1 MHINS
6 LFSLLLINILF
17 GSIDE
22 PKKKNIIKKQLNSN
36 QVNKRHSILTDSR
49 QNHFTSFYDDLLLTS
64 YTCCSTVHR
73 DLSIAIKLN
82 QTKKNK

>member
-36 QVNKRHSILTDSR
+36 QAFGYGK
-49 QNHFTSFYDDLLLTS
+49 
-64 YTCCSTVHR
+64 
-73 DLSIAIKLN
+73 
-82 QTKKNK
+82 QTAQYIDRFKAKSPYLFLR